1 MSKAMGTTGLP
12 GEGYTIKWMQAI
24 TVSVR
29 PSLTGNP
36 VKINAAGAVK
46 KAVGHLTGDE
56 RKLPAF
62 LMEKRLAQIDEELVA
77 ASRPARRT
85 PHTLRDITSQL
96 CQWYH
101 AGMPEESSGYEHV
114 MRAAL

>member
-1 MSKAMGTTGLP
+1 MGEAMGTTGLP
-12 GEGYTIKWMQAI
+12 GEGYTIKWMQAV

-46 KAVGHLTGDE
+46 KAVGHLTGDK

-62 LMEKRLAQIDEELVA
+62 LMEERLAQIDKELVA
-77 ASRPARRT
+77 ASCPARRT
-85 PHTLRDITSQL
+85 PHTLRDITSAL

-101 AGMPEESSGYEHV
+101 GSMTEESANYEHV